1 MSVSDV
7 GGSGPHRLN
16 ILEINCTNK

>member
-7 GGSGPHRLN
+7 GGSGPHRLD